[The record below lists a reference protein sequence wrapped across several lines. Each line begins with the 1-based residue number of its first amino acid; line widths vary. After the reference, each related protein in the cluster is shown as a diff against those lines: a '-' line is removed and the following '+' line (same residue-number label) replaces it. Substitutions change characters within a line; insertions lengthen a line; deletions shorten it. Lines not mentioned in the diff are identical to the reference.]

1 MKILLLEDEIIL
13 ADSIERYLKK
23 IGHEVR
29 LCYDGEEALKSL
41 QEANFDLLILD
52 INVPKID
59 GFALLERLHAQS
71 RYIPTIYI
79 SALTQIED
87 ITKGF
92 ELGCKDYI
100 KKPFHLKELELR
112 IQKISQQIPRRN
124 HIILDA
130 NYSFDFE
137 TKTLY
142 FDSDPVDLS
151 RRQLQ
156 IIELLAKNKGI
167 VVDYD
172 MFREFVYTEEFVDNP
187 TIRAEISRLKKSLK
201 SDFITNVRGLGYKIE
216 R

>member
-23 IGHEVR
+23 IGHEVT
-29 LCYDGEEALKSL
+29 LCYDGDEALKSV
-41 QEANFDLLILD
+41 EAKSFDLLILD
-52 INVPKID
+52 INVPGID
-59 GFALLERLHAQS
+59 GFELLERLHAKS
-71 RYIPTIYI
+71 TYIPTIYI
-79 SALTQIED
+79 SALTDIED

-112 IQKISQQIPRRN
+112 IQKISQQITKRN
-124 HIILDA
+124 HVVLDK

-137 TKTLY
+137 TNTLY
-142 FDSDPVDLS
+142 FDSEPVDLS

-156 IIELLAKNKGI
+156 IIELLARNKGI

-201 SDFITNVRGLGYKIE
+201 SDFIVNIRGLGYKIE

>member
-13 ADSIERYLKK
+13 ADSIQRYLEKL
-23 IGHEVR
+23 GHEVH
-29 LCYDGEEALKSL
+29 LCYDGNEAMEVAARKSL
-41 QEANFDLLILD
+41 DLLILD
-52 INVPKID
+52 INVPGTD
-59 GFALLERLHAQS
+59 GFELLKKLHDQN

-79 SALTQIED
+79 SALTDIED

-112 IQKISQQIPRRN
+112 IQKISEAITHRN
-124 HIILDA
+124 HVVLGG

-142 FDSDPVDLS
+142 FGYDPVDLS

-156 IIELLAKNKGI
+156 IIELLARNKGL

-201 SDFITNVRGLGYKIE
+201 SDFIVNVRGLGYKIE